1 MFEISD
7 LLLPTLSYFFL
18 SLFSQAWGLPVL
30 TSFNGYS
37 TFVEFIVTIIILWH
51 FSALFPES
59 STLNQGSSL
68 RHPDFIDRSACVE
81 GRTRQ
86 NE

>member
-1 MFEISD
+1 M
-7 LLLPTLSYFFL
+7 
-18 SLFSQAWGLPVL
+18 
-30 TSFNGYS
+30 
-37 TFVEFIVTIIILWH
+37 EFIVTIIILWH

>member
-1 MFEISD
+1 MK
-7 LLLPTLSYFFL
+7 
-18 SLFSQAWGLPVL
+18 
-30 TSFNGYS
+30 
-37 TFVEFIVTIIILWH
+37 FIVTIIILWN

-59 STLNQGSSL
+59 RTLNQGSSL
-68 RHPDFIDRSACVE
+68 RHPDFIDRSACVK